1 MLIRASVPRP
11 PPLPGRRT
19 CAPCSLPPFGDRRPQ
34 RFVELE
40 VPPVGEPQG
49 SAVEHQFV
57 SIGYYGF
64 VGDNIRP
71 VIHSEGELVN
81 DVKRIYT
88 GSGLKGFISA
98 QIRNVMYI
106 RSASDRIEGQYL
118 RI

>member
-1 MLIRASVPRP
+1 MPRP
-11 PPLPGRRT
+11 HRLFQAAAPARRV
-19 CAPCSLPPFGDRRPQ
+19 CCRPSATEG
-34 RFVELE
+34 FKGLLKLE
-40 VPPVGEPQG
+40 VPPVGKPQG
-49 SAVEHQFV
+49 SAGEHQFV

-88 GSGLKGFISA
+88 GGGLKGFISA

-106 RSASDRIEGQYL
+106 RSTSDTIEGQYL